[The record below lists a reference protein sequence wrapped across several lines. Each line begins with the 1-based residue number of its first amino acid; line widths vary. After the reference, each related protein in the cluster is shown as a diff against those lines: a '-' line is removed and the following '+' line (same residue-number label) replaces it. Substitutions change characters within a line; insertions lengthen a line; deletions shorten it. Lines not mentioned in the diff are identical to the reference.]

1 VLAARNSLRDRMKA
15 AIYYDS
21 FLLRGASLRNTE
33 WVIGLVVHT
42 GHQTRIMMNS
52 TGSKAKS
59 SKIEKLINVMIA
71 YIFLLQICLC
81 MIAAIYGTIWEN
93 VYESKA
99 FYLDLASQGFHVS
112 VQVLTKFGT
121 WILIFTNIVPISLI
135 VTLEMVKYLQAF
147 FMGWDYMMYDENL
160 DEPAKVQSSN
170 LNEELGQISHIFSDK
185 TGTLTCNIM
194 EFKKFSVGLKSY
206 GTLDP
211 PKEKR
216 RSYLGEEGISNVN
229 FVDRQFEKDY
239 LEEDS
244 QQRADI
250 LRMLLCLAL
259 CHTIVVQYREDAE
272 EYIAQSPDELALV
285 NAARFL
291 GVKFVGRDED
301 SVITLQVA
309 RPYLQ
314 KARKFRLL
322 NVIEFDSARKR
333 MSVVVQDSASEKIF
347 LFCKGADSIIM
358 PLLSTSH
365 HNFSVKNKTEEFLE
379 NYAQDGLRTLLLT
392 ERELEIGWYK

>member
-1 VLAARNSLRDRMKA
+1 
-15 AIYYDS
+15 
-21 FLLRGASLRNTE
+21 
-33 WVIGLVVHT
+33 
-42 GHQTRIMMNS
+42 
-52 TGSKAKS
+52 
-59 SKIEKLINVMIA
+59 
-71 YIFLLQICLC
+71 
-81 MIAAIYGTIWEN
+81 
-93 VYESKA
+93 
-99 FYLDLASQGFHVS
+99 
-112 VQVLTKFGT
+112 
-121 WILIFTNIVPISLI
+121 
-135 VTLEMVKYLQAF
+135 
-147 FMGWDYMMYDENL
+147 
-160 DEPAKVQSSN
+160 
-170 LNEELGQISHIFSDK
+170 
-185 TGTLTCNIM
+185 
-194 EFKKFSVGLKSY
+194 
-206 GTLDP
+206 
-211 PKEKR
+211 
-216 RSYLGEEGISNVN
+216 
-229 FVDRQFEKDY
+229 
-239 LEEDS
+239 
-244 QQRADI
+244 
-250 LRMLLCLAL
+250 MLLCLAL